1 LKVKKYNWARFKIN
15 NSRDQQLAA
24 LLLRSKSEPGIGRQ
38 ETGKNPLVIVCHGF
52 TGSKEGRGQAVA
64 MGEQLS
70 LLGYSTLL
78 FDFAGSGESDG
89 ENHDRTLSGQVED
102 LAAVVE
108 WVRQEGFGPIILC
121 GRSFGGSTA
130 LSFAAG
136 DQQIDAVCTWAAV
149 ARLEE
154 LFLTLIGG
162 DAAGPA
168 DELVT
173 IENEEGQL
181 TLKRRFFQDL
191 SKHHLTAC
199 AAAVSPG
206 SLLIV
211 HGSADQ
217 SVPPEDAKI
226 LYQAAGEPK
235 KLVIIEGAD
244 HRFSSHTEAVWQTF
258 FSWLKELPLH
268 RLTDLN

>member
-1 LKVKKYNWARFKIN
+1 LKLNKDNWARFKIN
-15 NSRDQQLAA
+15 NSRNQRLAA
-24 LLLRSKSEPGIGRQ
+24 MLLKSKPKPENSRH
-38 ETGKNPLVIVCHGF
+38 KSAANSLVIVCHGF

-64 MGEQLS
+64 MGEQLV

-108 WVRQEGFGPIILC
+108 WARQEGFGPIILC

-130 LSFAAG
+130 LSYAAR
-136 DQQIDAVCTWAAV
+136 DQQIDAICTWAAV
-149 ARLEE
+149 ARLEQ
-154 LFLTLIGG
+154 LFLPLIGG
-162 DAAGPA
+162 SAAGSA
-168 DELVT
+168 EEQVT
-173 IENEEGQL
+173 ITSEEGQL
-181 TLKRRFFQDL
+181 ALKRRFFQDL
-191 SKHHLTAC
+191 SNHDLTSC

-211 HGSADQ
+211 HGSVDQ
-217 SVPPEDAKI
+217 SVPPEDARI

-258 FSWLKELPLH
+258 FSWLKELP
-268 RLTDLN
+268 

>member
-1 LKVKKYNWARFKIN
+1 MNKDNWARFKIN

-24 LLLRSKSEPGIGRQ
+24 LLLRNKPKPDNSRHKSAV
-38 ETGKNPLVIVCHGF
+38 NPLVIVCHGF

-64 MGEQLS
+64 MGEQLA

-89 ENHDRTLSGQVED
+89 ENHDRTLSGQVDD

-108 WVRQEGFGPIILC
+108 WARQEGFGPIILC

-130 LSFAAG
+130 ISYAAR
-136 DQQIDAVCTWAAV
+136 DQQIDAVCTWSAV
-149 ARLEE
+149 ARLEQ

-162 DAAGPA
+162 DAAGLA
-168 DELVT
+168 DEVVT
-173 IENEEGQL
+173 IENDEGQL

-191 SKHHLTAC
+191 SKHNLAEC
-199 AAAVSPG
+199 AAAISPG
-206 SLLIV
+206 NLLIV

-258 FSWLKELPLH
+258 FSWLKELP
-268 RLTDLN
+268 

>member
-1 LKVKKYNWARFKIN
+1 VTEINWIGFRIKN
-15 NSRDQQLAA
+15 YRDQRLAA
-24 LLLRSKSEPGIGRQ
+24 LLLKSKSEPDSGRQ

-64 MGEQLS
+64 MGEQLA

-89 ENHDRTLSGQVED
+89 KDQDRTLSGQVED

-108 WVRQEGFGPIILC
+108 WARQEGFGPIILS
-121 GRSFGGSTA
+121 GRSFGGSTV
-130 LSFAAG
+130 LSYAAR

-149 ARLEE
+149 ARLER
-154 LFLTLIGG
+154 LFLPLIGG
-162 DAAGPA
+162 NAAGPA
-168 DELVT
+168 EELVT
-173 IENEEGQL
+173 IKSEEGQL
-181 TLKRRFFQDL
+181 ALTRRFFQDL
-191 SKHHLTAC
+191 SKHDLASC
-199 AAAVSPG
+199 AASILPR

-217 SVPPEDAKI
+217 SVPVEDAEI

-235 KLVIIEGAD
+235 KLIIIEGAD
-244 HRFSSHTEAVWQTF
+244 HRFSGHTNQVWQAF
-258 FSWLKELPLH
+258 FSWLEELPLH

>member
-1 LKVKKYNWARFKIN
+1 LNKANWARFKIN
-15 NSRDQQLAA
+15 SSRDQRLAA
-24 LLLRSKSEPGIGRQ
+24 MLLKSKPKPDSSQHKSGA
-38 ETGKNPLVIVCHGF
+38 NSLVIVCHGF

-64 MGEQLS
+64 MGEQLA
-70 LLGYSTLL
+70 LLGYSILL

-89 ENHDRTLSGQVED
+89 EDHDRTLSGQVED

-108 WVRQEGFGPIILC
+108 WARQEGFGPIILS
-121 GRSFGGSTA
+121 GRSFGGSTV
-130 LSFAAG
+130 LSYAAR

-149 ARLEE
+149 ARLER
-154 LFLTLIGG
+154 LFLPLIGG
-162 DAAGPA
+162 NAAGPA
-168 DELVT
+168 EELVT
-173 IENEEGQL
+173 IKSEEGQL
-181 TLKRRFFQDL
+181 ALTRRFFQDL
-191 SKHHLTAC
+191 SKHDLASC
-199 AAAVSPG
+199 AAAISPR

-217 SVPPEDAKI
+217 SVPVEDAEI

-244 HRFSSHTEAVWQTF
+244 HRFSGHTDQVWQAF
-258 FSWLKELPLH
+258 FSWLEELPLH